1 MSFVAAANRKAVE
14 LGKLSVEMTTAA
26 GSGHPSTA
34 LSLAHL
40 VTVLM
45 YRAMRWDPKDPWSKT
60 ADRLV
65 LSEGHAV
72 PIVYAAMADL
82 GVMVG
87 KSRADAR
94 PMTRDDAMTLRAI
107 DSPIDGHP
115 NPGLGVPFFDAATGS
130 LGQGLSVAA
139 GLAAAAVM
147 DRGGHAHVADARN
160 IYCLIGD
167 GESREG
173 QIWEAMDFVADHV
186 LTNCVPI
193 FNCNEL
199 AQSDWVSAQQSAE
212 VVAKKAEAYGF
223 VVRVIDGH
231 DPEQILR
238 ALNEIH
244 VVKNGHR
251 PLAIVA
257 RTIKGWGASAE
268 QGMGKHGTAVKKDK
282 LAAVMGELDKT
293 AKDLGVA
300 GDASPD
306 PLSPPKDPGASS
318 SSSSLNP
325 EPRTP
330 NAIRI
335 DFEQALESQGLLK
348 DYNAGKPLAPRKAY
362 GVALLALAER
372 DKRVIGLDA
381 DVKNSTF
388 AEYLFKK
395 IPSQFLECRIAEQNM
410 ISVAAGAAAAG
421 KIPFCSTFAKFVVRA
436 YDQVEMA
443 INSGANFK
451 VTGSHAGVTLAAD
464 GPSQMSLPDVAF
476 FRSFCH
482 VKNYAGQTAIRYF
495 FPADA
500 VAAFKIT
507 ELMANL
513 TGCCYLRT
521 LRADTKALYKPT
533 DTFEEGGFKVLRE
546 GDHACLVSAG
556 YMVHDCL
563 KAADE
568 LAKHGRKVTVI
579 DAYGLPLKM
588 DGILDCAA
596 RSGGRIV
603 TVEDNYPGGLDAEIA
618 TAIATRGD
626 DITLTPL
633 TVRNI
638 PKSGHE
644 PADVL
649 AYCHLS
655 VADIIKA
662 VS

>member
-1 MSFVAAANRKAVE
+1 MSFVDAVNRKAIE

-45 YRAMRWDPKDPWSKT
+45 YHQMKWDPKDPWNLS

-72 PIVYAAMADL
+72 PIIYAAMADL
-82 GVMVG
+82 GVAIG
-87 KSRADAR
+87 KDKAHAR
-94 PMTRDDAMTLRAI
+94 PMTREDALSLRAI
-107 DSPIDGHP
+107 ESPIDGHP
-115 NPGLGVPFFDAATGS
+115 NPGLGVHFFDAATGS

-139 GLAAAAVM
+139 GVAAAAQM
-147 DRGGHAHVADARN
+147 DAGGSTGLTAGRN
-160 IYCLIGD
+160 GYCLIGD

-173 QIWEAMDFVADHV
+173 QIWEAMDFIVDHG
-186 LTNCVPI
+186 LTNCVAI

-212 VVAKKAEAYGF
+212 VVAKKAEAFGF

-231 DPEQILR
+231 DPEQIRR
-238 ALNEIH
+238 ALNELH

-257 RTIKGWGASAE
+257 RTVKGWGASAE
-268 QGMGKHGTAVKKDK
+268 QGMVKHGTPVKKDA
-282 LAAVMGELDKT
+282 LAKVLGELDKT
-293 AKDLGVA
+293 AKELGV
-300 GDASPD
+300 GDDKIEGELKIS
-306 PLSPPKDPGASS
+306 SPPAAAALQVAK
-318 SSSSLNP
+318 
-325 EPRTP
+325 
-330 NAIRI
+330 AIKI
-335 DFEQALESQGLLK
+335 DFEEALEAEGLLK
-348 DYNAGKPLAPRKAY
+348 DFKAGKAIAPRKAY
-362 GVALLALAER
+362 GVALLALAKA

-388 AEYLFKK
+388 AEYLAKK
-395 IPSQFLECRIAEQNM
+395 LPGQFLECRIAEQNM
-410 ISVAAGAAAAG
+410 ISVAAGAAAGG
-421 KIPFCSTFAKFVVRA
+421 KIPFCSTFAKFIERA

-451 VTGSHAGVTLAAD
+451 ITGSHAGVTLAAD

-482 VKNYAGQTAIRYF
+482 VKNYAGQTAVRYF

-500 VAAFKIT
+500 VSCFKIT

-513 TGCCYLRT
+513 DGCCYQRT
-521 LRADTKALYKPT
+521 LRAETKALYKT
-533 DTFEEGGFKVLRE
+533 SETFEEGGFKVLRE
-546 GDHACLVSAG
+546 GKDVCYVSAG
-556 YMVHDCL
+556 YMVHECL

-568 LAKHGRKVTVI
+568 LAKQGRKASVI
-579 DAYGLPLKM
+579 DAYSLPLKVA
-588 DGILDCAA
+588 GVLDVAA

-603 TVEDNYPGGLDAEIA
+603 TVEDNYTGGLDAEIA
-618 TAIATRGD
+618 MGIAGGD
-626 DITLTPL
+626 DDLSL
-633 TVRNI
+633 QSLCARRI
-638 PKSGHE
+638 PKSGRKPE
-644 PADVL
+644 EVL
-649 AYCHLS
+649 EYVGLGMKEILEAGG
-655 VADIIKA
+655 
-662 VS
+662 